1 MHFVIRYTYCTSF
14 YSFTKCFSVLL
25 IIKENNEQ
33 HNIGDQKDFAH
44 AAAILSN
51 L

>member
-1 MHFVIRYTYCTSF
+1 MHFVIRYKYCTSF
-14 YSFTKCFSVLL
+14 YSLTRRFSLLL

-33 HNIGDQKDFAH
+33 HNIGDQKGFACT
-44 AAAILSN
+44 AAVLSN